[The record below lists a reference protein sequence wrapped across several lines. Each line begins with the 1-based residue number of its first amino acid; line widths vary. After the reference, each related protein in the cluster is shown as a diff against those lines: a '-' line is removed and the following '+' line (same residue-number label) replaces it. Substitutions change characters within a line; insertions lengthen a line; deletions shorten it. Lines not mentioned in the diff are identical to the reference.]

1 MDGDRGAHGGTN
13 VSLPPQVAN
22 YFKHNGKTTSP
33 AHTDRNLKRAKRKR
47 NGVSDYD
54 HAGASLLHAAVSKR
68 TLLKQ
73 RPSFHKKDELQ
84 S

>member
-47 NGVSDYD
+47 NDVSDYD
-54 HAGASLLHAAVSKR
+54 HAGASLLHAAGRLSIRKTNFKR
-68 TLLKQ
+68 EDMKLN
-73 RPSFHKKDELQ
+73 SFL
-84 S
+84 